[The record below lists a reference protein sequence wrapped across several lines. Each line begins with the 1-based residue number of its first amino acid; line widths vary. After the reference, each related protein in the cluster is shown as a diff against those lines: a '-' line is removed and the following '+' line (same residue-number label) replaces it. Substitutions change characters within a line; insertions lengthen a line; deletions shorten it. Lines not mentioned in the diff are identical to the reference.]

1 MRQEDERPIMSSGKY
16 NFQPIEEEKA
26 PQKVIPVQKVVEEED
41 DYYSDDFESYES
53 DFESESDEEFY

>member
-1 MRQEDERPIMSSGKY
+1 MSSGKY
-16 NFQPIEEEKA
+16 TFQPIEEEKV

-41 DYYSDDFESYES
+41 DDYSDDFESYES